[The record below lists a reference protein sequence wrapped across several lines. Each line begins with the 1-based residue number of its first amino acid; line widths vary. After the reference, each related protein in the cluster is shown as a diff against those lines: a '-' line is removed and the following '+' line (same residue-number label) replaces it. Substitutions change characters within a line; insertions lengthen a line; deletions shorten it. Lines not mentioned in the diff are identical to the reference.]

1 MLHLVWWV
9 SWTNVTLA
17 LPDVRRCSCD
27 MLPDVIFLH
36 VISGR
41 TNVTSSWANV
51 TLGLSTIPDVTL
63 ALPDVTCKNITS
75 GNMLHVFMFRDELML
90 EHFYYQSESKIW
102 CWVHCPIPFFH
113 FWLRQS
119 LHSNFPISSASL
131 TWKNFVINCCLGST
145 TSFLPIEDVFPLL
158 SLA

>member
-1 MLHLVWWV
+1 MLHLAGPMLHLVWWV

-75 GNMLHVFMFRDELML
+75 CIMLHVTLAQTNLVLKQPDQPSDTFGMVGMPNVTLAQLTHHTRCNMGP
-90 EHFYYQSESKIW
+90 SCI
-102 CWVHCPIPFFH
+102 I
-113 FWLRQS
+113 
-119 LHSNFPISSASL
+119 IS
-131 TWKNFVINCCLGST
+131 
-145 TSFLPIEDVFPLL
+145 PM
-158 SLA
+158 